1 MDFEQFNRLA
11 TGDPMTLHMALELLL
26 QNGRRTIRAVETPQ
40 LMDACTADMGGLFT
54 AGKIQEIVDACKML
68 AGLETGKL
76 VSYIKRS
83 GLDVKDPDADEEGIC
98 PLCGAE
104 LEYENDI
111 RTDDGGFF
119 EWKCPNCGATG
130 KEGYDKVFDRHYDV
144 VAGQK
149 S

>member
-11 TGDPMTLHMALELLL
+11 AGDPMTLLMALELLL
-26 QNGRRTIRAVETPQ
+26 QNGRRTIQAMEAPRLV
-40 LMDACTADMGGLFT
+40 DACMADMGGLFT

-68 AGLETGKL
+68 AGLEAGKL
-76 VSYIKRS
+76 AGYIKRS
-83 GLDVKDPDADEEGIC
+83 SLDIKDPGADEEGIC
-98 PLCGAE
+98 PMCGGT
-104 LEYENDI
+104 LEYEDDI
-111 RTDDGGFF
+111 HTDNGGFF

-130 KEGYDKVFDRHYDV
+130 KEGYDRVFDQHYDV